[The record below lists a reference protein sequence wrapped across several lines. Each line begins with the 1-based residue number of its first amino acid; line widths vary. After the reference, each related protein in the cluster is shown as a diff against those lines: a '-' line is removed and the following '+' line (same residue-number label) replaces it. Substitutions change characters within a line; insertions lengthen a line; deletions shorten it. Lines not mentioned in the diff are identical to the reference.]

1 MLDELMFYPIL
12 KSRSYKKYYL
22 LNLLCKDTIFF
33 ITTIITGKNIILSC
47 TGYVFN
53 TGEHSI

>member
-22 LNLLCKDTIFF
+22 PVGGIKKPPEN
-33 ITTIITGKNIILSC
+33 
-47 TGYVFN
+47 
-53 TGEHSI
+53 

>member
-12 KSRSYKKYYL
+12 KSRSHKKYYL

-33 ITTIITGKNIILSC
+33 I
-47 TGYVFN
+47 
-53 TGEHSI
+53 

>member
-12 KSRSYKKYYL
+12 KSRSNKKYYL

-33 ITTIITGKNIILSC
+33 ITTIITGKK
-47 TGYVFN
+47 
-53 TGEHSI
+53 

>member
-33 ITTIITGKNIILSC
+33 ITTIITGKKQYNLAQAMYLIQQNIA
-47 TGYVFN
+47 
-53 TGEHSI
+53 

>member
-1 MLDELMFYPIL
+1 MLNELMFYPIL

-33 ITTIITGKNIILSC
+33 ITTIITGKKIILSC

-53 TGEHSI
+53 TAEHSI

>member
-22 LNLLCKDTIFF
+22 SNLLCKDTIF
-33 ITTIITGKNIILSC
+33 L
-47 TGYVFN
+47 FN
-53 TGEHSI
+53 YHYYR

>member
-12 KSRSYKKYYL
+12 KSHSYKKYYL
-22 LNLLCKDTIFF
+22 LNLLCKDTIFYL
-33 ITTIITGKNIILSC
+33 TTIITGKNIILSC

-53 TGEHSI
+53 TAEHSI

>member
-22 LNLLCKDTIFF
+22 LNLLCKDTIF
-33 ITTIITGKNIILSC
+33 L
-47 TGYVFN
+47 FN
-53 TGEHSI
+53 YQLLQVKK

>member
-1 MLDELMFYPIL
+1 MLDESMFYPIL

-33 ITTIITGKNIILSC
+33 ITTIINTLLII
-47 TGYVFN
+47 T
-53 TGEHSI
+53 

>member
-33 ITTIITGKNIILSC
+33 ITIIITGKK
-47 TGYVFN
+47 
-53 TGEHSI
+53 

>member
-22 LNLLCKDTIFF
+22 LNLLCKDTIFLYNYH
-33 ITTIITGKNIILSC
+33 IQVKNNIILHRLC
-47 TGYVFN
+47 
-53 TGEHSI
+53 I

>member
-22 LNLLCKDTIFF
+22 LNLLCKDTIFYL
-33 ITTIITGKNIILSC
+33 TTIITGKKIILSC

-53 TGEHSI
+53 TAEHSI

>member
-22 LNLLCKDTIFF
+22 LNLLCKDTIFLF
-33 ITTIITGKNIILSC
+33 NYHYYRKKIILSC

-53 TGEHSI
+53 TAEHSI

>member
-33 ITTIITGKNIILSC
+33 ITTTITGKK
-47 TGYVFN
+47 
-53 TGEHSI
+53 

>member
-22 LNLLCKDTIFF
+22 LNLLCKDTIFLF
-33 ITTIITGKNIILSC
+33 NYHYQYSVNS
-47 TGYVFN
+47 YV
-53 TGEHSI
+53 ID

>member
-22 LNLLCKDTIFF
+22 AQAMYLIQQNIVYNFYPQTC
-33 ITTIITGKNIILSC
+33 GKTNGKPIQ
-47 TGYVFN
+47 
-53 TGEHSI
+53 